1 MDGTDSARGQRGQ
14 LGRAH
19 SHPEKIRGTKKEGRG
34 ESVKQGDTERMRE
47 TRDSQMLKVG

>member
-1 MDGTDSARGQRGQ
+1 M
-14 LGRAH
+14 GRAH
-19 SHPEKIRGTKKEGRG
+19 SHPEKIREQKGRQG